1 MPGGLLL
8 VKPMFIIIAIMNAN
22 DQKVPIRDID
32 TALLRAFVAVAESG
46 SMTIAANRL
55 NVTQGAVS
63 QRIKRLEGLLQK
75 PLFDRSGQGLEST
88 IEGERL
94 IVPAQKLIALNDEVF
109 ALMTAP
115 EFTGT
120 VRFGV
125 PYDIIFPFVGPILK
139 SFASA
144 YPKVSVELEVGTSED
159 LKTALARGGIDLTL
173 TTENHTPK
181 GAERLIHNE
190 LVWVGG
196 RGGESYLQTPLPL
209 VLVNENCMF
218 RMPMLRALEHAGR
231 AWRINVT
238 RNMDASFAM
247 LSADLGVTA
256 ILDSTV
262 PSYVDVLDAGQG
274 LPDLPVFYINLYTS
288 ASGANEIA
296 SELAQHIRDQFAQW
310 RKPPVLFTA

>member
-1 MPGGLLL
+1 MPVGLPL
-8 VKPMFIIIAIMNAN
+8 VKPMFIIIVIMNTN
-22 DQKVPIRDID
+22 DLKLPIRDID
-32 TALLRAFVAVAESG
+32 TALLRAFIAVAESG
-46 SMTIAANRL
+46 SMTVAANRL

-63 QRIKRLEGLLQK
+63 QRIKRLEDLLQK
-75 PLFDRSGQGLEST
+75 TLFDRAGQRLDTT
-88 IEGERL
+88 IDGEKL

-109 ALMTAP
+109 TLMTAP
-115 EFTGT
+115 EFSGT

-125 PYDIIFPFVGPILK
+125 PYDIVFPFVGPILK

-159 LKTALARGGIDLTL
+159 LKNALSKGRIDLTL

-190 LVWVGG
+190 LIWVGG
-196 RGGESYLQTPLPL
+196 RGGDSHLQTPLPL

-218 RMPMLRALEHAGR
+218 RMPMLRALERIGR
-231 AWRINVT
+231 SWRINVT

-262 PSYVDVLDAGQG
+262 PSYVEVLGAEQG

-296 SELAQHIRDQFAQW
+296 SELAQHIRDQFTQW
-310 RKPPVLFTA
+310 RKPPRVMAS